1 MRTFDIV
8 IIGSGIAG
16 GFLARQLR
24 LACPDLGVLVLEA
37 AEAMEDYKVGESTVE
52 VAANYMVRRL
62 NRISRCPG

>member
-1 MRTFDIV
+1 MRTFDVV

-37 AEAMEDYKVGESTVE
+37 AGAMEDYKVGESTV
-52 VAANYMVRRL
+52 
-62 NRISRCPG
+62 